1 MLLTEEEDDLE
12 FTVSFPSP
20 SLPSSLVEEEEEVV
34 EPVVFLLG
42 WEGSKD
48 EELVVYSRLYESLG
62 CITVRYS
69 SQARFLYTA
78 TSETSNITTRQ
89 GPSNIKE

>member
-1 MLLTEEEDDLE
+1 ME
-12 FTVSFPSP
+12 
-20 SLPSSLVEEEEEVV
+20 

-48 EELVVYSRLYESLG
+48 EELMVYSRLYESLG

-78 TSETSNITTRQ
+78 TSETTNITTRQ
-89 GPSNIKE
+89 VLPPTTITFLTANTTSFINPTDTTLSYKGRPAFMT

>member
-1 MLLTEEEDDLE
+1 M
-12 FTVSFPSP
+12 
-20 SLPSSLVEEEEEVV
+20 VEEEEEEL

-69 SQARFLYTA
+69 SQARFLYTNQA
-78 TSETSNITTRQ
+78 ETANITSRQ
-89 GPSNIKE
+89 AMMLSRQIPPRLLI

>member
-1 MLLTEEEDDLE
+1 M
-12 FTVSFPSP
+12 SFPSP

-78 TSETSNITTRQ
+78 HTETTNITTRQ
-89 GPSNIKE
+89 GLDILTPPSSGPGTSEFK

>member
-1 MLLTEEEDDLE
+1 M
-12 FTVSFPSP
+12 
-20 SLPSSLVEEEEEVV
+20 VEEEEEEV

-69 SQARFLYTA
+69 SEARFLYTA
-78 TSETSNITTRQ
+78 HTETTNITSRQ
-89 GPSNIKE
+89 GLTQRAPLSLVEECRGSSLIARELPQ

>member
-1 MLLTEEEDDLE
+1 M
-12 FTVSFPSP
+12 
-20 SLPSSLVEEEEEVV
+20 

-69 SQARFLYTA
+69 SQARFLYTNQA
-78 TSETSNITTRQ
+78 ETANITSRQ
-89 GPSNIKE
+89 AMMLSRQIPPRLLI

>member
-1 MLLTEEEDDLE
+1 M
-12 FTVSFPSP
+12 
-20 SLPSSLVEEEEEVV
+20 EEEEEEL

-69 SQARFLYTA
+69 SQARFLYTNQA
-78 TSETSNITTRQ
+78 ETANITSRQ
-89 GPSNIKE
+89 AMMLSRQIPPRLLI

>member
-1 MLLTEEEDDLE
+1 M
-12 FTVSFPSP
+12 
-20 SLPSSLVEEEEEVV
+20 EEEEEEL

-69 SQARFLYTA
+69 SQARFLYTNQA
-78 TSETSNITTRQ
+78 ETANITTRQ
-89 GPSNIKE
+89 AMMLSRQIPPRLLI

>member
-1 MLLTEEEDDLE
+1 M
-12 FTVSFPSP
+12 
-20 SLPSSLVEEEEEVV
+20 VEEEEEEEV

-78 TSETSNITTRQ
+78 TSETTNITTRQ
-89 GPSNIKE
+89 GPNHIKD

>member
-1 MLLTEEEDDLE
+1 M
-12 FTVSFPSP
+12 
-20 SLPSSLVEEEEEVV
+20 

-69 SQARFLYTA
+69 SQARFLYTNQA
-78 TSETSNITTRQ
+78 EMANITTRQ
-89 GPSNIKE
+89 AMMLSRQIRPRLLI